1 MSELVTDPALPP
13 GTLTPN
19 LGESTREARRET
31 LHQILRSKTVWIGT
45 IILAFWVICAI
56 FGYMFVP
63 YDPFAPHPLDKHQAP
78 SSEHWFG
85 TDLLGRDILSRVIV
99 GARPILIIAPIATI
113 IATVL
118 GTTLGLIMGYFRGWS
133 DDILSRVLEAIL
145 ALPLVVVSLVVLAA
159 VGVSNLTVIVVIGLV
174 FTAPIARTVRAAVLT
189 ESDLDYVTAA
199 QLRGERAPFI
209 LFREI
214 LPNVTG
220 PILVEFTIRI
230 GYAVF
235 TVATLSFLGFGPPPP
250 SPDWGAQASQAYGF
264 ISAGYWWESLFP
276 ALAVASLVVSIN
288 LISDGLRQVQGE

>member
-1 MSELVTDPALPP
+1 M
-13 GTLTPN
+13 
-19 LGESTREARRET
+19 
-31 LHQILRSKTVWIGT
+31 I
-45 IILAFWVICAI
+45 
-56 FGYMFVP
+56 VP

-99 GARPILIIAPIATI
+99 GARPILIIAPIATV

-118 GTTLGLIMGYFRGWS
+118 GTTLGLIMGYFRGWA
-133 DDILSRVLEAIL
+133 DDILSRLLEAIL

-159 VGVSNLTVIVVIGLV
+159 VGVSDFTVIVVIGLV

-199 QLRGERAPFI
+199 QLRGERSTFI

-250 SPDWGAQASQAYGF
+250 SPDWGAQLQQAYGF

-276 ALAVASLVVSIN
+276 AIAVALLVVSIN